1 MTKLILSQIINDWDP
16 VGIIAFSPRDEYLPE
31 INKIEK
37 YLQACDKADVQSLAN
52 EIKGIFAD
60 SFGVNVF
67 TRQID
72 ECENIAKKI
81 LKIKRQTNNKEL

>member
-1 MTKLILSQIINDWDP
+1 MKKAELLQIINDWDP
-16 VGIIAFSPRDEYLPE
+16 IGIIAFSPCDEYLPE

-37 YLQACDKADVQSLAN
+37 YLQACDKVDVQSLAN
-52 EIKGIFAD
+52 EIKGIFTD

-81 LKIKRQTNNKEL
+81 LNVNK

>member
-1 MTKLILSQIINDWDP
+1 MKKAELLQIINDWDP
-16 VGIIAFSPRDEYLPE
+16 IGIIAFSPCDEYLPE

-37 YLQACDKADVQSLAN
+37 YLQACDKVDVQSLAN
-52 EIKGIFAD
+52 EIKGIFTD
-60 SFGVNVF
+60 FFGVNVF

-81 LKIKRQTNNKEL
+81 LNVNK

>member
-37 YLQACDKADVQSLAN
+37 YLQACDKAGVQSLAN
-52 EIKGIFAD
+52 EIKEIFTD
-60 SFGVNVF
+60 SF
-67 TRQID
+67 
-72 ECENIAKKI
+72 
-81 LKIKRQTNNKEL
+81 

>member
-1 MTKLILSQIINDWDP
+1 MTKQILSKIINDWDP
-16 VGIIAFSPRDEYLPE
+16 VGIIAFSPCDEYLPE

-37 YLQACDKADVQSLAN
+37 YLQACEKADVQSLAN
-52 EIKGIFAD
+52 EIKVILTD

-72 ECENIAKKI
+72 ECESIAKKI
-81 LKIKRQTNNKEL
+81 LNVNK

>member
-1 MTKLILSQIINDWDP
+1 MKKAELLQIINDWDP
-16 VGIIAFSPRDEYLPE
+16 IGIIAFSPCDEYLPE

-37 YLQACDKADVQSLAN
+37 YLQACEKADVQSLAN
-52 EIKGIFAD
+52 EIKVIFTD

-81 LKIKRQTNNKEL
+81 LNVNK

>member
-1 MTKLILSQIINDWDP
+1 MTKLILSQIINVWDP
-16 VGIIAFSPRDEYLPE
+16 VGIIAFSPCDEYMPE

-37 YLQACDKADVQSLAN
+37 YLQACEKVDVQSLAN
-52 EIKGIFAD
+52 EIKVIFTD

-81 LKIKRQTNNKEL
+81 LKINRQTNNKEL

>member
-1 MTKLILSQIINDWDP
+1 MENGLLSQIINDWDP
-16 VGIIAFSPRDEYLPE
+16 IGIIAFSPCDEYLPE

-37 YLQACDKADVQSLAN
+37 YLQACEKANVQGLAN
-52 EIKGIFAD
+52 EIKEIFTD
-60 SFGVNVF
+60 SFGANVF

-81 LKIKRQTNNKEL
+81 LKSNRQSNNKEL

>member
-1 MTKLILSQIINDWDP
+1 MKKAELLQIINDWDP
-16 VGIIAFSPRDEYLPE
+16 IGIIAFSPCDEYLPE

-37 YLQACDKADVQSLAN
+37 YLQACEKADVQSLAN
-52 EIKGIFAD
+52 EIKGIFTD

>member
-16 VGIIAFSPRDEYLPE
+16 VGIIAFSPRDEYLSE

-37 YLQACDKADVQSLAN
+37 YLQACEKADVQSLAN
-52 EIKGIFAD
+52 EIKGIFTD